1 MADLL
6 SAAERVEIRSAIQD
20 VFDTYMKEPAILH
33 IRNQG
38 EKLSAFN
45 ESIEDSKA
53 ELKIELFVLYI
64 PDTSDTDAESE
75 QRKEGYFDNSE
86 GVIFIPV
93 STLKGTTPIL
103 WDDLKGADI
112 VPNRDTIII
121 KGKERTIMGVNPV
134 GPDESSFFLVKL
146 QYFNKLI
153 SKGVGE
159 A

>member
-6 SAAERVEIRSAIQD
+6 SAEDRAEVRSAIQD
-20 VFDTYMKEPAILH
+20 VFDTYMKEPAILC

-38 EKLSAFN
+38 QKLSAFN
-45 ESIEDSKA
+45 EGIDDVKA
-53 ELKIELFVLYI
+53 VVKYELDVLYI

-86 GVIFIPV
+86 GVIYIPV
-93 STLKGTTPIL
+93 PSLKSTTPKL
-103 WDDLKGADI
+103 WDDASEADI

-121 KGKERTIMGVNPV
+121 KGKERSIMGVNSV
-134 GPDESSFFLVKL
+134 APDEGSFFMVKI

-153 SKGVGE
+153 AKGIGE
-159 A
+159 V